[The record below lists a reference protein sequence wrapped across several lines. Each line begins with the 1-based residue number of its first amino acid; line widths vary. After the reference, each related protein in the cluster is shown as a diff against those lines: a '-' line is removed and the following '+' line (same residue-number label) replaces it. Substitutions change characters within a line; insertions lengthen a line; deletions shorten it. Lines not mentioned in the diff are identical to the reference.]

1 MEDKNFLNILNP
13 LKLNKYDKNNINYI
27 LLKIGYDYKTIKHM
41 LENDIIGIKKTC
53 RKGKLSIKELVLID
67 KFITCYQQSNN
78 NINDNNDDDDKS
90 KRNLNMKIKSVNIFF
105 KFIQCSLKLT
115 LIMLILYYPRNK
127 CI

>member
-1 MEDKNFLNILNP
+1 
-13 LKLNKYDKNNINYI
+13 
-27 LLKIGYDYKTIKHM
+27 M

-78 NINDNNDDDDKS
+78 INDDDDDDKS

>member
-1 MEDKNFLNILNP
+1 METKRLLNL
-13 LKLNKYDKNNINYI
+13 LDSVGLNKYDKNNINFI

-53 RKGKLSIKELVLID
+53 RNGKLSIKELVLID
-67 KFITCYQQSNN
+67 KLITYYQYLNN
-78 NINDNNDDDDKS
+78 DKEDKNNDDSNKKINMNI
-90 KRNLNMKIKSVNIFF
+90 KRVNIFF

-115 LIMLILYYPRNK
+115 LIILILFYPRNK

>member
-78 NINDNNDDDDKS
+78 INDDDDDDKS